1 MQWYTR
7 DLIPTPNL
15 SEPGKSFSIP
25 ANLHKREGA
34 DNIVCLQLN
43 MQDACAL
50 LQKGVK
56 ESSRRKLFWIRKW
69 PYSWRIWSAN
79 PRTPGIVWIV
89 FSTLQNDLI
98 AHFFYSL
105 WQPETYWM
113 NRWNT
118 VWGLHTYWARPY
130 WQCHM
135 KWTEDRPD
143 LFWSG
148 EGNSLDFKCSFS
160 FNLPLELGTTGQN
173 WETRPVW
180 IPSLGRE

>member
-56 ESSRRKLFWIRKW
+56 EWPLRKLFWIRKW
-69 PYSWRIWSAN
+69 PYNWRIWSAR
-79 PRTPGIVWIV
+79 PRTHGIVWIV
-89 FSTLQNDLI
+89 FFKSPKLLHCT
-98 AHFFYSL
+98 FFYSL
-105 WQPETYWM
+105 WQPKAYWI
-113 NRWNT
+113 NRQNT
-118 VWGLHTYWARPY
+118 GFVVFIYT
-130 WQCHM
+130 
-135 KWTEDRPD
+135 
-143 LFWSG
+143 
-148 EGNSLDFKCSFS
+148 
-160 FNLPLELGTTGQN
+160 ELGLKGSIISIGQKT
-173 WETRPVW
+173 ELPY
-180 IPSLGRE
+180 S